1 MDSILL
7 LVAGLLV
14 GGLIIY
20 LFMSRKGAGGTTVT
34 HSSTLLEKVEKV
46 FKIVLVEGHF
56 SEIYDYQH
64 HGKFLYLFNTTKK
77 ALLIINAKVMVG
89 YDFKKVVMDINE
101 RTREITL
108 VSFPEPEILSI
119 DPEVRYYDVEDGP
132 LNKFSNQDLTQI
144 QQEAK
149 TIILDKAR
157 NSELPGIARNQVRNL
172 LLEMGELKGWHLRG
186 VDKMLAGSDAP
197 LKSGT

>member
-1 MDSILL
+1 MDAILL

-20 LFMSRKGAGGTTVT
+20 LYMSRKGAGGTTVT

-186 VDKMLAGSDAP
+186 VDKMLAGPEPAR
-197 LKSGT
+197 T

>member
-7 LVAGLLV
+7 LVAGLVV
-14 GGLIIY
+14 GGLVIY
-20 LFMSRKGAGGTTVT
+20 LLMSRKGAAGTTVT

-172 LLEMGELKGWHLRG
+172 LLEMSELKGWHLRG
-186 VDKMLAGSDAP
+186 VDKMLAGSEPAR
-197 LKSGT
+197 T